1 MSAGLTMTPLVP
13 DTKQDQL
20 GMVTLMV
27 EGGYTAWREQALL
40 ALAAAWP
47 PERLCWTEPSLES
60 GGQSRQIGLD
70 YAVVNPPP
78 LAPVSLQEPQA
89 REPLPSVRISRV
101 LNSLLHDAALCR
113 TPERWALLY
122 RVLWRWQQGDRSV
135 ESVADEDGARLYEM
149 AKAVRKE
156 KHDMMAYVRFRRC
169 EEGSLPEYWAWF
181 EPEHEVLEWIA
192 EHFAKRMGG
201 TSWCIATPQ
210 RVALWDGQKLQ
221 FLDAPENVEALRAG
235 PSGDQ
240 VEALWLRYYQSI
252 FNPARLNETA
262 LQQSMPVRF
271 WKGLPEAR
279 LIPAMISEARNG
291 ARRVGQFSGVAQM
304 PGKLVAV
311 EASCAQPQ
319 RSEPSSLDLCRR
331 CGLWEHATQA
341 VPGEGLATARMML
354 LGEQPGDYED
364 LEGRVFVGP
373 AGQILDQALQRAGI
387 ERDALY
393 LSNAVKHF
401 KWTGRG
407 KQRLHVSPSFAEVQA
422 CGHWLQEEL
431 ARVKPVVIVTLGATA
446 LSALLGPKARLSSYL
461 AKPFQWG
468 GTWLIATWHPSYALR
483 VPDAARREEVL
494 GGITEALQM
503 AQRLLALPDR
513 QRGLDAEGQ
522 MLQEELPAASST
534 DTSPPK
540 HEG

>member
-1 MSAGLTMTPLVP
+1 
-13 DTKQDQL
+13 
-20 GMVTLMV
+20 
-27 EGGYTAWREQALL
+27 
-40 ALAAAWP
+40 
-47 PERLCWTEPSLES
+47 
-60 GGQSRQIGLD
+60 
-70 YAVVNPPP
+70 
-78 LAPVSLQEPQA
+78 
-89 REPLPSVRISRV
+89 
-101 LNSLLHDAALCR
+101 
-113 TPERWALLY
+113 
-122 RVLWRWQQGDRSV
+122 
-135 ESVADEDGARLYEM
+135 
-149 AKAVRKE
+149 
-156 KHDMMAYVRFRRC
+156 
-169 EEGSLPEYWAWF
+169 
-181 EPEHEVLEWIA
+181 
-192 EHFAKRMGG
+192 
-201 TSWCIATPQ
+201 
-210 RVALWDGQKLQ
+210 
-221 FLDAPENVEALRAG
+221 
-235 PSGDQ
+235 
-240 VEALWLRYYQSI
+240 
-252 FNPARLNETA
+252 
-262 LQQSMPVRF
+262 
-271 WKGLPEAR
+271 
-279 LIPAMISEARNG
+279 
-291 ARRVGQFSGVAQM
+291 
-304 PGKLVAV
+304 
-311 EASCAQPQ
+311 
-319 RSEPSSLDLCRR
+319 
-331 CGLWEHATQA
+331 
-341 VPGEGLATARMML
+341 MML